1 MFKKYSRAHNNGV
14 YIGFIKPSECRMA
27 GEHIALLRL
36 LRLKNALRATITSK
50 EFLDLRVF
58 HTVTSVLND
67 PTFWKWLFVMCR
79 ALYAPMRLLRLADQK
94 TPAMD
99 KLFYYVSQ
107 TDRMLPKYLKD
118 VEERSASLL
127 SEATLNAI
135 DTSTF
140 SAGVSDDDSDGSD
153 TDDDD
158 NEEPGS
164 DDAESVES
172 NDSVTDVGDD
182 NVQ

>member
-1 MFKKYSRAHNNGV
+1 MFKKYSRAHNKGV

-67 PTFWKWLFVMCR
+67 LTFWKWLFVMCR
-79 ALYAPMRLLRLADQK
+79 ALYAPMRVLRLADQK
-94 TPAMD
+94 KPAMD

-107 TDRMLPKYLKD
+107 TDRMLPKYLGD
-118 VEERSASLL
+118 VEERSASLM
-127 SEATLNAI
+127 SDATINAI

-140 SAGVSDDDSDGSD
+140 SAGVSDDDDSDDGSD
-153 TDDDD
+153 KDE
-158 NEEPGS
+158 NGG
-164 DDAESVES
+164 DDAESVLES
-172 NDSVTDVGDD
+172 DDSGESDDDD